1 MTEKAYWLP
10 QRMVLWR
17 GQMADELGVLSITQ
31 QQAADALGVSRR
43 TYIGWETGESPINR
57 RVAFACNFIRQN
69 LSELVQ
75 TLPSAAAAEASPGEL
90 LGLLNDVEKVQ
101 THVAGDLI
109 VPTDDLFQE
118 SATTGQTT
126 ISGKKFQ
133 VADRPVMEYSSGL
146 AVTSKE

>member
-69 LSELVQ
+69 I
-75 TLPSAAAAEASPGEL
+75 AAL
-90 LGLLNDVEKVQ
+90 
-101 THVAGDLI
+101 
-109 VPTDDLFQE
+109 VPTLE
-118 SATTGQTT
+118 AET
-126 ISGKKFQ
+126 
-133 VADRPVMEYSSGL
+133 DREKSVEQKL
-146 AVTSKE
+146 AVLSNVETVQRFDGESPFSPAQFLVEDVATAGEDDAVALETEVQA